1 MAERDH
7 GWLRPALRR
16 QSALATA
23 AFAVFCLLALLGL
36 QFDLG
41 AQMAILLVGIVLVG
55 FPHGAFDH
63 LVAQPVLQPRLG
75 RCWWLPFLLGYL
87 GLTGVVLF
95 AWMIAPAA
103 TLALFLA
110 GSVLH
115 FGLGDT
121 EDGLVPE
128 RVPRWL
134 GVLTYG
140 AIPVLLPIALQPE
153 AAAPVLA
160 AMAEW
165 DLSVMEHRLGQAIW
179 LLPLWGSAFAWML
192 VAAGREGRGVLERLA
207 TVAGFVLLPPLL
219 AFGLYFAFGHSMRH
233 VLRLGAWRD
242 GNRPTA
248 AVRWVVGIMLP
259 ASAICAAGLAGLW
272 MLDADATTGLLAPAF
287 RIIAALTLP
296 HMIVTSW
303 LEPQDAHDA

>member
-16 QSALATA
+16 QAALATA
-23 AFAVFCLLALLGL
+23 AIAVFCLLALLGL
-36 QFDLG
+36 EFDLG

-75 RCWWLPFLLGYL
+75 RRWLLPFLLGYL
-87 GLTGVVLF
+87 GLAGVVLY
-95 AWMIAPAA
+95 AWTIVPAA

-134 GVLTYG
+134 GILTYG
-140 AIPVLLPIALQPE
+140 ALPVLLPIALQPE
-153 AAAPVLA
+153 ASAPVLA
-160 AMAEW
+160 VMAEW
-165 DLSVMEHRLGQAIW
+165 DLPVMEHTLGRAIW
-179 LLPLWGSAFAWML
+179 LLPLWGIVFAWMIA
-192 VAAGREGRGVLERLA
+192 AAGREGRGVLERLTTA
-207 TVAGFVLLPPLL
+207 AGFVLLPPLL

-242 GNRPTA
+242 ANRPA
-248 AVRWVVGIMLP
+248 VAARWAVRVMLP

-272 MLDADATTGLLAPAF
+272 MLDADATSGLLAPAF

-303 LEPQDAHDA
+303 LEPRDAHAA